1 VIGVFNNYSNLP
13 TGRVFVPLPGGTTSF
28 SRRKRKQNGSA
39 LNIYAVFYAPG
50 FAGAQSTPHRLRRFA
65 DCFAQANPAKTFLLK
80 TTHKS
85 SRPLPL
91 KRQNHAAYHIYSSL
105 SRIYKSL
112 ISQFQL
118 RIHYFKNQS
127 YFKFKTVS

>member
-1 VIGVFNNYSNLP
+1 LIFSFSIVIGVFNTYSNLP

-65 DCFAQANPAKTFLLK
+65 DCLAQPRPAKTFLLK

-85 SRPLPL
+85 SRPLP
-91 KRQNHAAYHIYSSL
+91 
-105 SRIYKSL
+105 
-112 ISQFQL
+112 
-118 RIHYFKNQS
+118 
-127 YFKFKTVS
+127 FKTAKSRRKSHMQLIIKNI